1 MAERIQAQRSTQP
14 RSAATSGESST
25 PVIAVYSA
33 KGGTGHGVK
42 LLDHFISENY
52 EQSRMAEIR
61 FYHLQSQSIEQALP
75 KLAELVLKSG
85 NKGVIKIADKNIAKK
100 IDKALWTYSPESF
113 LPHDVEGSN
122 YPEEQS
128 LYITTQ
134 DENPA
139 SAKMALFV
147 NCEKMEDLS
156 SFDRVLYM
164 FEGRLDEIIT
174 AAREDYKNYK
184 NAGHEMSYWQQSDQ
198 GRWEQKA

>member
-1 MAERIQAQRSTQP
+1 
-14 RSAATSGESST
+14 
-25 PVIAVYSA
+25 
-33 KGGTGHGVK
+33 
-42 LLDHFISENY
+42 
-52 EQSRMAEIR
+52 MAEIR

-147 NCEKMEDLS
+147 NCEKMEDIS